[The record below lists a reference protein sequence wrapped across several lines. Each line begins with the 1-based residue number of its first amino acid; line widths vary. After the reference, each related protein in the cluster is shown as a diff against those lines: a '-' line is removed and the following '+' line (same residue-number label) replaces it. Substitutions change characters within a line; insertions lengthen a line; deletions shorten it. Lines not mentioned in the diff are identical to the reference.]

1 MICLPRKRIETLKEL
16 DSRLRL
22 GLDIIFLD
30 RGGELHLLDGDD
42 LLISADLALLLGL
55 LVTVLIIVHQFADRR
70 FGGGNNLHQIEPRL
84 LGQLKRL
91 ADRLHTE
98 LFTVLVDDTH
108 LAVADFLVHHQISHV
123 VCDTPP

>member
-1 MICLPRKRIETLKEL
+1 M
-16 DSRLRL
+16 
-22 GLDIIFLD
+22 
-30 RGGELHLLDGDD
+30 
-42 LLISADLALLLGL
+42 ISADLALLLGL

-108 LAVADFLVHHQISHV
+108 LAVAAFLVHHQISHV
-123 VCDTPP
+123 VCDTPA